1 MNCYDL
7 LKRIMDASRLTAD
20 AKRTALK
27 ALVSEV
33 VDACKNESFAL
44 KSESVLSDVMSS
56 WYCEWGQT
64 FNRSVDDMNP
74 NAIAGF
80 LIFSAV
86 EAHKGTPFPRALAK
100 QMQYIETCQ
109 HNGDLTVV
117 RGGKVGKFYP
127 RKYEGILTKD
137 VALITHE
144 FGIGTTMADLKDT
157 NLIETD
163 GETMDDF
170 NPSNVLMQALKLAT
184 MAIDADPYGSPKD
197 MRDRTDDM
205 LNSLCDEYELNAK
218 QRVSAR
224 AAFDLVADDI
234 EAAKVG
240 LTFDEIKANETEIP
254 ATIAMKILGETEP
267 DDAPASTPKADVP
280 DIDTSVETA
289 INALLTQ
296 ATKGKVGDVKKML
309 TDLSTAQTLAKKL
322 EDEVSVL
329 KSRAIT
335 TPVMTASAELEV
347 DGSTLTYKVV
357 MVKACE
363 LFKNPMTGKKHT
375 ELSFELPTLV
385 WTDADGNE
393 VRHPQCPDVDPN
405 YVIRAMHLLK
415 LCTAFLKGKNVFAH
429 GHTGSGKTTLYE
441 QFFARLGMPV
451 FRVNLDSALERADL
465 VGNITLANDGG
476 TTVSKFEEGVLPR
489 VMTQP
494 CALVLDEFD
503 AGRADLLFVIQRAS
517 EGKGLMLTEDGGRI
531 VTPHPLFR
539 FCATANSRGQG
550 DEHGIYAGV
559 RPINGALLDRFPVF
573 IEVDYLTEKEESVV
587 LKKNYPEVADE
598 TRTHLVQFAKSMRKA
613 FTNGEITVPC
623 SPRGLQSICEM
634 IPFFD
639 NILPTNAKA
648 IEMAIETAVI
658 DRAPIDNRQR
668 IIEIADKH
676 FPNCKFL

>member
-7 LKRIMDASRLTAD
+7 LKRIMDASRMKAD

-33 VDACKNESFAL
+33 MWHFPDGKATEAD
-44 KSESVLSDVMSS
+44 ER
-56 WYCEWGQT
+56 WQEAWGQT

-80 LIFSAV
+80 LIHSAV
-86 EAHKGTPFPRALAK
+86 RVVTQAHDFDTAISIE
-100 QMQYIETCQ
+100 MDYISMCQ
-109 HNGDLTVV
+109 TNGDLTIV

-127 RKYEGILTKD
+127 RKYSDILTRG
-137 VALITHE
+137 VTHITHV
-144 FGIGTTMADLKDT
+144 FGTGMTLTELKEHTRITGRMKGDP
-157 NLIETD
+157 
-163 GETMDDF
+163 MDEF
-170 NPSNVLMQALKLAT
+170 NPTDVLSQALKLAT
-184 MAIDADPYGSPKD
+184 MAIEQDPYGSAKD
-197 MRDRTDDM
+197 MLDRTDDM
-205 LNSLCDEYELNAK
+205 LNSLCDEHGLNAK

-234 EAAKVG
+234 ANGSGEYAMD
-240 LTFDEIKANETEIP
+240 TIKSRDIDVPSE
-254 ATIAMKILGETEP
+254 IAMKILGETEA
-267 DDAPASTPKADVP
+267 DADVPAPTKTIEVP

-296 ATKGKVGDVKKML
+296 ATKGKMGDVKKML
-309 TDLSTAQTLAKKL
+309 TDLSVAQTLAKKL

-329 KSRAIT
+329 KSRAMT
-335 TPVMTASAELEV
+335 APVMTASADVEV

-357 MVKACE
+357 MTKASE
-363 LFKNPMTGKKHT
+363 LFKNPITGKKHN

-385 WTDADGNE
+385 WTDKDGNE

-494 CALVLDEFD
+494 CALILDEFD

-573 IEVDYLTEKEESVV
+573 IEVDYLTEKEEGTV
-587 LKKNYPEVADE
+587 LKKNFPEVADE
-598 TRTHLVQFAKSMRKA
+598 TRTHLVQFAQSMRKA
-613 FTNGEITVPC
+613 FTTGEITVPC

-648 IEMAIETAVI
+648 IEMAIETAII
-658 DRAPIDNRQR
+658 DRAPVDNRQR

>member
-7 LKRIMDASRLTAD
+7 LKRIMDASRMTAD

-33 VDACKNESFAL
+33 MWHFPDGKVTEADARWQEA
-44 KSESVLSDVMSS
+44 
-56 WYCEWGQT
+56 WGQT

-80 LIFSAV
+80 LIHSAV
-86 EAHKGTPFPRALAK
+86 RVVTQAHDFETALS
-100 QMQYIETCQ
+100 IEMDYVSRCQ
-109 HNGDLTVV
+109 SNGDLTAV

-127 RKYEGILTKD
+127 RKYADILKREVTHI
-137 VALITHE
+137 AHE
-144 FGIGTTMADLKDT
+144 FGTGMTMHELKEHT
-157 NLIETD
+157 LITGRMKGD
-163 GETMDDF
+163 PMDEF
-170 NPSNVLMQALKLAT
+170 NPTDVLSQALKLAT
-184 MAIDADPYGSPKD
+184 MAIEQDPYGSAKD
-197 MRDRTDDM
+197 MLDRTDDM
-205 LNSLCDEYELNAK
+205 LNSLCDEHSLNAK

-234 EAAKVG
+234 ANGSGEYAMDA
-240 LTFDEIKANETEIP
+240 IKSRDIDVP
-254 ATIAMKILGETEP
+254 SDIAMKILGETEA
-267 DDAPASTPKADVP
+267 DADVPAPTKTIDVP

-296 ATKGKVGDVKKML
+296 ATKGKMGDVKKML
-309 TDLSTAQTLAKKL
+309 TDLSMAQTMAKKL

-329 KSRAIT
+329 KSRAMT
-335 TPVMTASAELEV
+335 APVMTASADVEV

-357 MVKACE
+357 MTKASE
-363 LFKNPMTGKKHT
+363 LFKNPITGKKHN

-385 WTDADGNE
+385 WTDKDGNE

-494 CALVLDEFD
+494 CALILDEFD

-573 IEVDYLTEKEESVV
+573 IEVDYLTEKEEGTV
-587 LKKNYPEVADE
+587 LKKNFPEVADE
-598 TRTHLVQFAKSMRKA
+598 TRTHLVQFAQSMRKA
-613 FTNGEITVPC
+613 FTTGEITVPC

-648 IEMAIETAVI
+648 IEMAIETAII
-658 DRAPIDNRQR
+658 DRAPVDNRQR